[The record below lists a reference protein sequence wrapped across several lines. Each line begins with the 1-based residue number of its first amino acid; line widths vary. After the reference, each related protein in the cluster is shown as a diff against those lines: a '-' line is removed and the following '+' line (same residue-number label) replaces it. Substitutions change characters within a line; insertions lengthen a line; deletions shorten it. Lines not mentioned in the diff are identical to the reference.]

1 MINRRRQF
9 RYLLQKVRTPSNFVR
24 HVTSTFAVQ
33 VAVLITA
40 TFNTAIIARWLGA
53 EGKGVIQLA
62 LLIPSMFGLF
72 LSSGIGVA
80 NVHYAGTRRYNVA
93 QLMGNTVTYTL
104 LLTVVG
110 VLLFWLIVA
119 MQWLDRLFPGVPFWL
134 LMIAMAAFPMA
145 LLQGYLNAIL
155 QGIQAIFTLNLI
167 SLISAIAS
175 SVLTVIW
182 ILWLKQG
189 AAGALYASIVTNMLT
204 LVLQCIVLYRRGGTL
219 RPRWDRQIMRD
230 TLRFGLRGHVGNV
243 LQFFNYRLDVF
254 IVNYFLGPASVGL
267 YGVGTKLAELVW
279 YFPNAVGF
287 VIFPKASASTAREM
301 NRFTPRIFKLTLVL
315 SVCAGLGLA
324 LIGRPFI
331 EIVYTSAF
339 VSAYLPMLALLPGVV
354 LLGSGRVLT
363 NDIAGRGYPQYNSLN
378 SALALVLTII
388 FDLLLIPRM
397 GILGAGIASSIAYT
411 LTFVSALIFYRIVSR
426 RAETEPKPPTPVV
439 V

>member
-1 MINRRRQF
+1 MIKQRLQ
-9 RYLLQKVRTPSNFVR
+9 YLWQKVRKPSNFVR
-24 HVTSTFAVQ
+24 HVSSTFAVQ

-53 EGKGVIQLA
+53 DGKGVIQLA

-80 NVHYAGTRRYNVA
+80 TVHYAGTRRYTVA
-93 QLMGNTVTYTL
+93 QLMANAMTYTL

-110 VLLFWLIVA
+110 TLLFALIVS
-119 MQWLDRLFPGVPFWL
+119 MQWLDHLFPGVPFWL
-134 LMIAMAAFPMA
+134 LLIAMFAFPLS

-155 QGIQAIFTLNLI
+155 QGVQAISVLNLI
-167 SLISAIAS
+167 TLISALVS
-175 SVLTVIW
+175 SLLTVLW
-182 ILWLKQG
+182 IVWLDQG
-189 AAGALYASIVTNMLT
+189 AAGALYASMAATLLT
-204 LVLQCIVLYRRGGTL
+204 LVLQGVVLCRRGGTL

-279 YFPNAVGF
+279 YFPNAVSF
-287 VIFPKASASTAREM
+287 VIFPKASATKAREM
-301 NRFTPRIFKLTLVL
+301 NRFTPRIFKLTLAL
-315 SVCAGLGLA
+315 SAVAGMGLA
-324 LIGRPFI
+324 IIGRPFI
-331 EIVYTSAF
+331 TIVYTTDF
-339 VSAYLPMLALLPGVV
+339 VAAYLPMLALLPGVV

-363 NDIAGRGYPQYNSLN
+363 NDIAGRGYPQYNSVN

-411 LTFVSALIFYRIVSR
+411 VTFVSALIFYRIVSR
-426 RAETEPKPPTPVV
+426 QAEPEQDAEPPAPVV
-439 V
+439 A